1 MTIEN
6 IDGVL
11 YESYDLEDARHLIY
25 KRNPDGDKFTFG
37 RILIVAGSD
46 EYSGAPALAAKA
58 AYRSGAG
65 LVVVY
70 TGDEAVSVVRT
81 LVPEA
86 VVKSYVKHSCL
97 EELKKADA
105 VVLGPGLSRDSNAKR
120 VVDECLKYCRANNK
134 KLIID
139 ADGLNIVSE
148 LLTEA
153 ENGENIVFTEKKAK
167 RDIEEDSGFFYDKN
181 RQENEREIRHGRLL
195 NYVSNRIKH
204 LNEMIPKDTVI
215 TPHAA
220 EFSRLLGIDSRKLS
234 SSEKKIIKELFAK
247 EGEFI
252 LVIKAHR
259 TVVIGGDKENLEKAF
274 YINSSGNDGMAT
286 GGSGDV
292 LAGIIG
298 AFLVHHEPFLAAR
311 LGVFIHG
318 AAGDAAA
325 EKLGRYS
332 LMAGDIAD
340 NISAVLKF

>member
-11 YESYDLEDARHLIY
+11 YKSYELEDARHLLY

-105 VVLGPGLSRDSNAKR
+105 VVLGPGLSRDITAKK

-153 ENGENIVFTEKKAK
+153 ENE
-167 RDIEEDSGFFYDKN
+167 RDVS
-181 RQENEREIRHGRLL
+181 HGRLL
-195 NYVSNRIKH
+195 NYVSSRIKH
-204 LNEMIPKDTVI
+204 LNEMIPKGTVI
-215 TPHAA
+215 TPHTA

-234 SSEKKIIKELFAK
+234 LSDKKVIKELFAK

-252 LVIKAHR
+252 LVIKLHR
-259 TVVIGGDKENLEKAF
+259 TLVIGGDKENLEEAF

-292 LAGIIG
+292 LAGVIG
-298 AFLVHHEPFLAAR
+298 ALLVHHGPLLAAR

-340 NISAVLKF
+340 NISEVLKF

>member
-1 MTIEN
+1 MTLEN

-11 YESYDLEDARHLIY
+11 YKSYELEDARHLLY

-105 VVLGPGLSRDSNAKR
+105 VVLGPGLSRDITAKK

-153 ENGENIVFTEKKAK
+153 ENE
-167 RDIEEDSGFFYDKN
+167 RDVS
-181 RQENEREIRHGRLL
+181 HGRLL
-195 NYVSNRIKH
+195 NYVSSRIKH
-204 LNEMIPKDTVI
+204 LNEMIPKGTVI
-215 TPHAA
+215 TPHTA

-234 SSEKKIIKELFAK
+234 LSDKKMIKELFAK

-252 LVIKAHR
+252 LVIKLHR
-259 TVVIGGDKENLEKAF
+259 TLVIGGDKDNLEEAF

-292 LAGIIG
+292 LSGVIG
-298 AFLVHHEPFLAAR
+298 ALLVHHEPCLAAR

-340 NISAVLKF
+340 NISEVLKF

>member
-1 MTIEN
+1 MTLEN

-11 YESYDLEDARHLIY
+11 YKSYELEDARHLLY

-105 VVLGPGLSRDSNAKR
+105 VVLGPGLSRDITAKK

-153 ENGENIVFTEKKAK
+153 ENE
-167 RDIEEDSGFFYDKN
+167 RDVS
-181 RQENEREIRHGRLL
+181 HGRLL
-195 NYVSNRIKH
+195 NYVSSRIKH
-204 LNEMIPKDTVI
+204 LNEMIPKGTVI
-215 TPHAA
+215 TPHTA

-234 SSEKKIIKELFAK
+234 LSDKKMIKELFAK

-252 LVIKAHR
+252 LVIKLHR
-259 TVVIGGDKENLEKAF
+259 TLVIGGDKDNLEEAF

-292 LAGIIG
+292 LSGVIG
-298 AFLVHHEPFLAAR
+298 ALLVHHEPLLAAR

-340 NISAVLKF
+340 NISEVLKF

>member
-11 YESYDLEDARHLIY
+11 YKSYELEDARHLLY

-105 VVLGPGLSRDSNAKR
+105 VVLGPGLSRDITAKK
-120 VVDECLKYCRANNK
+120 VVVECLKYCRANNK

-139 ADGLNIVSE
+139 ADGLNIISE

-153 ENGENIVFTEKKAK
+153 ENERDMTEA
-167 RDIEEDSGFFYDKN
+167 
-181 RQENEREIRHGRLL
+181 ENERDIRNGSLL

-204 LNEMIPKDTVI
+204 LNEMIPKGTVI

-234 SSEKKIIKELFAK
+234 LSDKKVIKELFAK

-252 LVIKAHR
+252 LVIKLHR
-259 TVVIGGDKENLEKAF
+259 TLVIGGDKENLEEAF
-274 YINSSGNDGMAT
+274 YKNSSGNDGMAT

-292 LAGIIG
+292 LAGVIG
-298 AFLVHHEPFLAAR
+298 ALLVHHEPCLAAR

-340 NISAVLKF
+340 NISEVLKF

>member
-11 YESYDLEDARHLIY
+11 YKSYELEDARHLLY

-70 TGDEAVSVVRT
+70 TGDEAVSIVRT

-105 VVLGPGLSRDSNAKR
+105 VVLGPGLSRDITAKK

-153 ENGENIVFTEKKAK
+153 ENE
-167 RDIEEDSGFFYDKN
+167 RDVS
-181 RQENEREIRHGRLL
+181 RGRLL
-195 NYVSNRIKH
+195 NYVSSRIKH
-204 LNEMIPKDTVI
+204 LNEMIPKGTVI
-215 TPHAA
+215 TPHTA

-234 SSEKKIIKELFAK
+234 LSDKKMIKELFAK

-252 LVIKAHR
+252 LVIKLHR
-259 TVVIGGDKENLEKAF
+259 TLVIGGDKDNLEEAF

-292 LAGIIG
+292 LSGVIG
-298 AFLVHHEPFLAAR
+298 ALLVHHEPCLAAR

-340 NISAVLKF
+340 NISEVLKF

>member
-11 YESYDLEDARHLIY
+11 YKSYELEDARHLLY

-105 VVLGPGLSRDSNAKR
+105 VVLGPGLSRDITAKK
-120 VVDECLKYCRANNK
+120 VVVECLKYCRANNK

-139 ADGLNIVSE
+139 ADGLNIISE

-153 ENGENIVFTEKKAK
+153 ENERDMTEA
-167 RDIEEDSGFFYDKN
+167 
-181 RQENEREIRHGRLL
+181 ENERDIRQGRLL
-195 NYVSNRIKH
+195 NYVSRRIKH
-204 LNEMIPKDTVI
+204 LNEMIPKGTVI

-234 SSEKKIIKELFAK
+234 LSDKKVIKELFAK

-252 LVIKAHR
+252 LVIKLHR
-259 TVVIGGDKENLEKAF
+259 TLVIGGDKENLEEAF

-292 LAGIIG
+292 LSGVIG
-298 AFLVHHEPFLAAR
+298 ALLVHHEPCIAAR

-340 NISAVLKF
+340 NISEVLKF

>member
-6 IDGVL
+6 VDGVL
-11 YESYDLEDARHLIY
+11 YKSYELEDARHLLY

-105 VVLGPGLSRDSNAKR
+105 VVLGPGLSRDITAKK

-153 ENGENIVFTEKKAK
+153 ENE
-167 RDIEEDSGFFYDKN
+167 RDI
-181 RQENEREIRHGRLL
+181 RQGRLL
-195 NYVSNRIKH
+195 NYVSSRIKH
-204 LNEMIPKDTVI
+204 LNEMIPKGTVI

-234 SSEKKIIKELFAK
+234 LSDKKVIKELFAK

-252 LVIKAHR
+252 LVIKLHR
-259 TVVIGGDKENLEKAF
+259 TLVIGGDKENLEEAF

-292 LAGIIG
+292 LAGVIG
-298 AFLVHHEPFLAAR
+298 ALLVHHEPSLAAR

-340 NISAVLKF
+340 NISEVLKF

>member
-6 IDGVL
+6 VDGVL
-11 YESYDLEDARHLIY
+11 YKSYELEDARHLLY

-105 VVLGPGLSRDSNAKR
+105 VVLGPGLSRDITAKK
-120 VVDECLKYCRANNK
+120 VVVECLKYCRANNK

-153 ENGENIVFTEKKAK
+153 ENERDMTEA
-167 RDIEEDSGFFYDKN
+167 
-181 RQENEREIRHGRLL
+181 ENERDIRHGGLL
-195 NYVSNRIKH
+195 NYVSGRIKH
-204 LNEMIPKDTVI
+204 LNEMIPKGTVI

-234 SSEKKIIKELFAK
+234 LSDKKVIKELFAK

-252 LVIKAHR
+252 LVIKLHR
-259 TVVIGGDKENLEKAF
+259 TLVIGGDKENLEEAF

-298 AFLVHHEPFLAAR
+298 ALLVHHEPLLAAR

-340 NISAVLKF
+340 NISEVLKF

>member
-11 YESYDLEDARHLIY
+11 YKSYELEDARHLLY

-70 TGDEAVSVVRT
+70 TGDEAVSIVRT

-105 VVLGPGLSRDSNAKR
+105 VVLGPGLSRDITAKK

-153 ENGENIVFTEKKAK
+153 ENGEHIVFTEKKAK
-167 RDIEEDSGFFYDKN
+167 RDIEEDRGFFYDKN
-181 RQENEREIRHGRLL
+181 IHEKLL
-195 NYVSNRIKH
+195 NYVSSRIKH
-204 LNEMIPKDTVI
+204 LNEMIPKGTVI

-234 SSEKKIIKELFAK
+234 LSDKKVIKELFAK

-252 LVIKAHR
+252 LVIKLHR
-259 TVVIGGDKENLEKAF
+259 TLVIGGDKDNLEEAF

-292 LAGIIG
+292 LAGVIG
-298 AFLVHHEPFLAAR
+298 ALLVHHEPLLAAR

-340 NISAVLKF
+340 NISEVLKF

>member
-1 MTIEN
+1 MTLEN

-11 YESYDLEDARHLIY
+11 YKSYELEDARHLLY

-46 EYSGAPALAAKA
+46 EYSGAPALSAKA

-86 VVKSYVKHSCL
+86 VVKSYVKYSCL

-105 VVLGPGLSRDSNAKR
+105 VVLGPGLSRDITAKK
-120 VVDECLKYCRANNK
+120 VVEECLKYCRANNK

-153 ENGENIVFTEKKAK
+153 ENGEHIVFNEKKAK
-167 RDIEEDSGFFYDKN
+167 RDIEEDRGFFYDKN
-181 RQENEREIRHGRLL
+181 RHERLL
-195 NYVSNRIKH
+195 NYVLSRIKH
-204 LNEMIPKDTVI
+204 LNEMIPKGTVI
-215 TPHAA
+215 TPHTA

-234 SSEKKIIKELFAK
+234 LSDKKMIKELFAK

-252 LVIKAHR
+252 LVIKLHR
-259 TVVIGGDKENLEKAF
+259 TLVIGGDKDNLEEAF

-292 LAGIIG
+292 LSGVIG
-298 AFLVHHEPFLAAR
+298 ALLVHHEPCLAAR

-340 NISAVLKF
+340 NISEVLKF

>member
-11 YESYDLEDARHLIY
+11 YKSYELEDARHLLY

-105 VVLGPGLSRDSNAKR
+105 VVLGPGLSRDITAKK

-153 ENGENIVFTEKKAK
+153 ENE
-167 RDIEEDSGFFYDKN
+167 RDVS
-181 RQENEREIRHGRLL
+181 HGRLL
-195 NYVSNRIKH
+195 NYVSSRIKH
-204 LNEMIPKDTVI
+204 LNEMIPKGTVI
-215 TPHAA
+215 TPHTA

-234 SSEKKIIKELFAK
+234 LSDKKVIKELFAK

-252 LVIKAHR
+252 LVIKLHR
-259 TVVIGGDKENLEKAF
+259 TLVIGGDKENLEEAF

-292 LAGIIG
+292 LAGVIG
-298 AFLVHHEPFLAAR
+298 ALLVHHEPLLAAR

-340 NISAVLKF
+340 NISEVLKF